1 MTVKADIV
9 RDASCVSD
17 ARGQGF
23 HQRRVPFT
31 PETKDP
37 ISTELLMKT
46 NMTRSVEMLEFSVRE
61 QTSVTSPMRIQE
73 YPGGEGPETGS

>member
-9 RDASCVSD
+9 RNASCASD

-31 PETKDP
+31 PETEDS
-37 ISTELLMKT
+37 INEELLIKT
-46 NMTRSVEMLEFSVRE
+46 NMTRSGEMLEFSVRE
-61 QTSVTSPMRIQE
+61 QISVTSPMRIQE
-73 YPGGEGPETGS
+73 VPGR